1 MNYKK
6 KMTNIFRKQ
15 VIDLENIL
23 PNFKIAN
30 AIIHYDET
38 SPHLHIIGIPIKYKN
53 KNGMKKQVG
62 KSEVFTKEAL
72 IKLQDKMRIL
82 CIDAFNKEYGENYK
96 LKEKLKGRNKDYH
109 ITEMDNYQRM
119 KSNIEV
125 HQKDLNRAK
134 EKTDNLLNNTKEIRK
149 ILENLKSKGLI
160 KNQLVIDVENKDK
173 VLVFIDLVDKTIVEY
188 QNIQDLSVT
197 LKEVGN
203 ELFGNRER
211 IKLLSENNE
220 DLNLKVNNFSKKV
233 DELEKENQS
242 LKITLQKNKKKFYSI
257 IHYLMDRIIMSKD
270 KEKYK
275 EFANELYNHNGLDDE
290 DFNIIKGINA
300 SNDFKIYDTKE
311 KDDYER

>member
-1 MNYKK
+1 MDYKK
-6 KMTNIFRKQ
+6 KMTNVFRKQ

-38 SPHLHIIGIPIKYKN
+38 SPHLHIIGVPIKYKN

-72 IKLQDKMRIL
+72 TKLQDKMRIL

-96 LKEKLKGRNKDYH
+96 LKTKMKGRNKDYH
-109 ITEMDNYQRM
+109 VTEMDNYQRM
-119 KSNIEV
+119 KNNIEV
-125 HQKDLNRAK
+125 HQKDLNHVK
-134 EKTDNLLNNTKEIRK
+134 EKTDNLLNNTKEIRGM
-149 ILENLKSKGLI
+149 LENLKSKGLI
-160 KNQLVIDVENKDK
+160 KNQLVIDVENRDK

-188 QNIQDLSVT
+188 QNVQDLSVT

-220 DLNLKVNNFSKKV
+220 DLNLKVNKLSKKV
-233 DELEKENQS
+233 AELEKENQS
-242 LKITLQKNKKKFYSI
+242 LKTILQKIKKKFYSI
-257 IHYLMDRIIMSKD
+257 IHYLTDRIIMSKD

-275 EFANELYNHNGLDDE
+275 EFANELYEHGALETD
-290 DFNIIKGINA
+290 
-300 SNDFKIYDTKE
+300 DFKLLQDNNNLDNHKELEIE
-311 KDDYER
+311 KDDIEK